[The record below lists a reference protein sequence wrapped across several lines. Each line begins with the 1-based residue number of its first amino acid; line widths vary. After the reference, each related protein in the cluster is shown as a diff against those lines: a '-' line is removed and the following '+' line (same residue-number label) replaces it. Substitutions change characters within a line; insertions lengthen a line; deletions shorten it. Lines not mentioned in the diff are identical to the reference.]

1 MVKND
6 MNMEK
11 TKSTLLRSIT
21 HRSGGRA
28 AWRSAGLLGFALV
41 AGLLLSGCKAA
52 APAEDAPTVTV
63 QVGAAEN
70 EPIQLKVIA
79 DAVLYPR
86 DQAAIVPKI
95 IAPVKKFYVDRG
107 SRIKAGQLLAELEN
121 QDLAGVQLKSQ
132 GGYQQAQVTYDMQA
146 QKVQQDIRLAKQT
159 LDAQQKLYDSR
170 QALYKEGAV
179 SAKDVEDANV
189 ALTQARNVYELAQ
202 KEADLKVAQA
212 QVNIAKGDM
221 ANAEAQVNYTKIT
234 SPIDGVV
241 TDRPFYGGETP
252 PAGAAL
258 ITIMDL
264 SEVVARAHISQVDAT
279 HLKAGDEANISVPGQ
294 GPALKAKVT
303 LVSPALDPN
312 STTVEVWVKAANPKG
327 RLRPGTSVQ
336 ISVLARSVPNSLVI
350 PAAAVLTAPDGS
362 SYVMVTGSDNKA
374 HQKTVKTGIRQ
385 GDQVQVLEGLAEG
398 DRVITSGAYGL
409 PDNTKIRIEA
419 APEPDKSESDK
430 SERPSAGKEPEKDA
444 K

>member
-1 MVKND
+1 
-6 MNMEK
+6 
-11 TKSTLLRSIT
+11 
-21 HRSGGRA
+21 
-28 AWRSAGLLGFALV
+28 LLGVALV
-41 AGLLLSGCKAA
+41 ADLLLSGCKPA

-95 IAPVKKFYVDRG
+95 VAPVKKFYVDRG
-107 SRIKAGQLLAELEN
+107 SRVKAGQLLAELEN

-241 TDRPFYGGETP
+241 TDRPFYTGETP

-312 STTVEVWVKAANPKG
+312 STTVEVWVQAANPGG
-327 RLRPGTSVQ
+327 RLKPGVSARVTMIGQTVPHAIVAPLAALLTDTDGVTSM
-336 ISVLARSVPNSLVI
+336 IVLD
-350 PAAAVLTAPDGS
+350 T
-362 SYVMVTGSDNKA
+362 DNKP
-374 HQKTVKTGIRQ
+374 HKQKVKIGIRDG
-385 GDQVQVLEGLAEG
+385 GDLQVTDGLKGGERVVTVGAFELDKMDDMTKAIIQVQAPKMPAE
-398 DRVITSGAYGL
+398 
-409 PDNTKIRIEA
+409 E
-419 APEPDKSESDK
+419 EE
-430 SERPSAGKEPEKDA
+430 
-444 K
+444 

>member
-11 TKSTLLRSIT
+11 TKSMLLRSIT

-28 AWRSAGLLGFALV
+28 AWRSAGLLGVALV
-41 AGLLLSGCKAA
+41 ADLLLSGCKPA

-95 IAPVKKFYVDRG
+95 VAPVKKFYVDRG
-107 SRIKAGQLLAELEN
+107 SRVKAAQLLAELEN

-241 TDRPFYGGETP
+241 TDRPFYTGETP
-252 PAGAAL
+252 PGGAAL

-312 STTVEVWVKAANPKG
+312 STTVEVWVQAANPGG
-327 RLRPGTSVQ
+327 RLKPGVSARVTMIGQTVPHAIVAPLAALLTDTDGVTSM
-336 ISVLARSVPNSLVI
+336 IVLD
-350 PAAAVLTAPDGS
+350 T
-362 SYVMVTGSDNKA
+362 DNKP
-374 HQKTVKTGIRQ
+374 HKQKVKIGIRDG
-385 GDQVQVLEGLAEG
+385 GDLQVTDGLKGGERVVTVGAFELDKMDDMTKAIIQVQAPKMPAE
-398 DRVITSGAYGL
+398 
-409 PDNTKIRIEA
+409 E
-419 APEPDKSESDK
+419 EE
-430 SERPSAGKEPEKDA
+430 
-444 K
+444 

>member
-28 AWRSAGLLGFALV
+28 AWRSAGLLGVALV
-41 AGLLLSGCKAA
+41 ADLLLSGCKPA

-107 SRIKAGQLLAELEN
+107 SRVKAGQLLAELEN

-132 GGYQQAQVTYDMQA
+132 GGYQQAQVTYDMQV

-241 TDRPFYGGETP
+241 TDRPFYTGETP

-312 STTVEVWVKAANPKG
+312 STTVEVWVQAANPGG
-327 RLRPGTSVQ
+327 RLKPGVSARVTMIGQTVPHAIVAPLAALLTDTDGVTSM
-336 ISVLARSVPNSLVI
+336 IVLD
-350 PAAAVLTAPDGS
+350 T
-362 SYVMVTGSDNKA
+362 DNKP
-374 HQKTVKTGIRQ
+374 HKQKVKIGIRDG
-385 GDQVQVLEGLAEG
+385 GDLQVTDGLKGGERVVTVGAFELDKMDDMTKAIIQVQAPKMPAE
-398 DRVITSGAYGL
+398 
-409 PDNTKIRIEA
+409 E
-419 APEPDKSESDK
+419 EE
-430 SERPSAGKEPEKDA
+430 
-444 K
+444 

>member
-28 AWRSAGLLGFALV
+28 AWRSAGLLGVALV
-41 AGLLLSGCKAA
+41 ADLLLSGCKPA

-107 SRIKAGQLLAELEN
+107 SRVKAGQLLAELEN

-241 TDRPFYGGETP
+241 TDRPFYTGETP

-312 STTVEVWVKAANPKG
+312 STTVEVWVQAANPGG
-327 RLRPGTSVQ
+327 RLKPGVSARVTMIGQTVPHAIVAPLAALLTDTDGVTSM
-336 ISVLARSVPNSLVI
+336 IVLD
-350 PAAAVLTAPDGS
+350 T
-362 SYVMVTGSDNKA
+362 DNKP
-374 HQKTVKTGIRQ
+374 HKQKVKIGIRDG
-385 GDQVQVLEGLAEG
+385 GDLQVTDGLKGGERVVTVGAFELDKMDDMTKAIIQVQAPKMPAE
-398 DRVITSGAYGL
+398 
-409 PDNTKIRIEA
+409 E
-419 APEPDKSESDK
+419 EE
-430 SERPSAGKEPEKDA
+430 
-444 K
+444 

>member
-6 MNMEK
+6 MNMDK
-11 TKSTLLRSIT
+11 TKSMLLRSIT
-21 HRSGGRA
+21 HRRGGRA
-28 AWRSAGLLGFALV
+28 AWRSAGLLGVALV

-95 IAPVKKFYVDRG
+95 VAPVKKFYVDRG
-107 SRIKAGQLLAELEN
+107 SRVKAGQLLAELEN

-241 TDRPFYGGETP
+241 TDRPFYTGETP

-312 STTVEVWVKAANPKG
+312 STTVEVWVQAANPGG
-327 RLRPGTSVQ
+327 RLKPGVSARVTMIGQTVPHAIVAPLAALLTDTDGVTSM
-336 ISVLARSVPNSLVI
+336 IVLD
-350 PAAAVLTAPDGS
+350 T
-362 SYVMVTGSDNKA
+362 DNKP
-374 HQKTVKTGIRQ
+374 HKQKVKIGIRDG
-385 GDQVQVLEGLAEG
+385 GDLQVTDGLKGGERVVTVGAFELDKMDDMTKAIIQVQAPKMPAE
-398 DRVITSGAYGL
+398 
-409 PDNTKIRIEA
+409 E
-419 APEPDKSESDK
+419 EE
-430 SERPSAGKEPEKDA
+430 
-444 K
+444 

>member
-11 TKSTLLRSIT
+11 TKSMLLRSIT
-21 HRSGGRA
+21 HHSGCRA
-28 AWRSAGLLGFALV
+28 AWRSTGLLCVALV

-95 IAPVKKFYVDRG
+95 VAPVKKFYVDRG
-107 SRIKAGQLLAELEN
+107 SRVKAGQLLAELEN

-241 TDRPFYGGETP
+241 TDRPFYSGETP

-312 STTVEVWVKAANPKG
+312 STTVEVWVQAANPGG
-327 RLRPGTSVQ
+327 RLKPGVSARVTMIGQTVPHAIVAPLAALLTDTDGVTSM
-336 ISVLARSVPNSLVI
+336 IVLD
-350 PAAAVLTAPDGS
+350 T
-362 SYVMVTGSDNKA
+362 DNKP
-374 HQKTVKTGIRQ
+374 HKQKVKIGIRDG
-385 GDQVQVLEGLAEG
+385 GDLQVTDGLKGGERVVTVGAFELDKMDDMTKAIIQVQAPKMPAE
-398 DRVITSGAYGL
+398 
-409 PDNTKIRIEA
+409 E
-419 APEPDKSESDK
+419 EE
-430 SERPSAGKEPEKDA
+430 
-444 K
+444 

>member
-11 TKSTLLRSIT
+11 TKSMLLRSIT

-28 AWRSAGLLGFALV
+28 AWRSAGLLGVALV
-41 AGLLLSGCKAA
+41 ADLLLSGCKPA

-95 IAPVKKFYVDRG
+95 VAPVKKFYVDRG
-107 SRIKAGQLLAELEN
+107 SRVKAGQLLAELEN

-132 GGYQQAQVTYDMQA
+132 GGYQQAQVTYDMQV

-241 TDRPFYGGETP
+241 TDRPFYTGETP

-312 STTVEVWVKAANPKG
+312 STTVEVWVQAANPGG
-327 RLRPGTSVQ
+327 RLKPGVSARVTMIGQTVPHAIVAPLAALLTDTDGVTSM
-336 ISVLARSVPNSLVI
+336 IVLD
-350 PAAAVLTAPDGS
+350 T
-362 SYVMVTGSDNKA
+362 DNKP
-374 HQKTVKTGIRQ
+374 HKQKVKIGIRDG
-385 GDQVQVLEGLAEG
+385 GDLQVTDGLKGGERVVTVGAFELDKMDDMTKAIIQVQAPKMPAE
-398 DRVITSGAYGL
+398 
-409 PDNTKIRIEA
+409 E
-419 APEPDKSESDK
+419 EE
-430 SERPSAGKEPEKDA
+430 
-444 K
+444 

>member
-1 MVKND
+1 
-6 MNMEK
+6 
-11 TKSTLLRSIT
+11 
-21 HRSGGRA
+21 
-28 AWRSAGLLGFALV
+28 
-41 AGLLLSGCKAA
+41 
-52 APAEDAPTVTV
+52 
-63 QVGAAEN
+63 
-70 EPIQLKVIA
+70 
-79 DAVLYPR
+79 
-86 DQAAIVPKI
+86 
-95 IAPVKKFYVDRG
+95 
-107 SRIKAGQLLAELEN
+107 LLAELEN

-132 GGYQQAQVTYDMQA
+132 GGYQQAQVTYDMQV

-241 TDRPFYGGETP
+241 TDRPFYTGETP

-312 STTVEVWVKAANPKG
+312 STTVEVWVQAANPGG
-327 RLRPGTSVQ
+327 RLKPGVSARVTMIGQTVPHAIVAPLAALLTDTDGVTSM
-336 ISVLARSVPNSLVI
+336 IVLD
-350 PAAAVLTAPDGS
+350 T
-362 SYVMVTGSDNKA
+362 DNKP
-374 HQKTVKTGIRQ
+374 HKQKVKIGIRDG
-385 GDQVQVLEGLAEG
+385 GDLQITDGLKGGERVVTVGAFELDKMDDMTKAIIQVQAPKMPAE
-398 DRVITSGAYGL
+398 
-409 PDNTKIRIEA
+409 E
-419 APEPDKSESDK
+419 EE
-430 SERPSAGKEPEKDA
+430 
-444 K
+444 

>member
-11 TKSTLLRSIT
+11 TKSMLLRSIT

-28 AWRSAGLLGFALV
+28 AWRSAGLLGVALV
-41 AGLLLSGCKAA
+41 ADLLLSGCKPA

-95 IAPVKKFYVDRG
+95 VAPVKKFYVDRG
-107 SRIKAGQLLAELEN
+107 SRVKAAQLLAELEN

-132 GGYQQAQVTYDMQA
+132 GGYQQAQATYDMQA

-241 TDRPFYGGETP
+241 TDRPFYTGETP

-312 STTVEVWVKAANPKG
+312 STTVEVWVQAANPGG
-327 RLRPGTSVQ
+327 RLKPGVSARVTMIGQTVPHAIVAPLAALLTDTDGVTSM
-336 ISVLARSVPNSLVI
+336 IVLD
-350 PAAAVLTAPDGS
+350 T
-362 SYVMVTGSDNKA
+362 DNKP
-374 HQKTVKTGIRQ
+374 HKQKVKIGIRDG
-385 GDQVQVLEGLAEG
+385 GDLQVTDGLKGGERVVTVGAFELDKMDDMTKAIIQVQAPKMPAE
-398 DRVITSGAYGL
+398 
-409 PDNTKIRIEA
+409 E
-419 APEPDKSESDK
+419 EE
-430 SERPSAGKEPEKDA
+430 
-444 K
+444 

>member
-1 MVKND
+1 
-6 MNMEK
+6 
-11 TKSTLLRSIT
+11 
-21 HRSGGRA
+21 
-28 AWRSAGLLGFALV
+28 LLGVALV
-41 AGLLLSGCKAA
+41 ADLLLSGCKPA

-95 IAPVKKFYVDRG
+95 VAPVKKFYVDRG
-107 SRIKAGQLLAELEN
+107 SRVKAGQLLAELEN

-132 GGYQQAQVTYDMQA
+132 GGYQQAQVTYDMQV

-241 TDRPFYGGETP
+241 TDRPFYTGETP

-312 STTVEVWVKAANPKG
+312 STTVEVWVQAANPGG
-327 RLRPGTSVQ
+327 RLKPGVSARVTMIGQTVPHAIVAPLAALLTDTDGVTSMV
-336 ISVLARSVPNSLVI
+336 VLDA
-350 PAAAVLTAPDGS
+350 
-362 SYVMVTGSDNKA
+362 DNKP
-374 HQKTVKTGIRQ
+374 HKQKVKIGIRDG
-385 GDQVQVLEGLAEG
+385 GDLQVTDGLKGGERVVTVGAFELDKMDDMTKAIIQVQAPKMPAE
-398 DRVITSGAYGL
+398 
-409 PDNTKIRIEA
+409 E
-419 APEPDKSESDK
+419 EE
-430 SERPSAGKEPEKDA
+430 
-444 K
+444 

>member
-11 TKSTLLRSIT
+11 TKSMLLRSIT
-21 HRSGGRA
+21 HRSGSRA
-28 AWRSAGLLGFALV
+28 TWRSAGLLGFALV

-95 IAPVKKFYVDRG
+95 IAPVKKFYVERG
-107 SRIKAGQLLAELEN
+107 SRVKAGQLLAELEN

-241 TDRPFYGGETP
+241 TDRPFYTGETP

-279 HLKAGDEANISVPGQ
+279 HLKAGDEANITVPGQ

-312 STTVEVWVKAANPKG
+312 STTVEVWVQAANPGG
-327 RLRPGTSVQ
+327 RLKPGVSARVTMIGQTVPHAIVAPLAALLTDTDGVTSM
-336 ISVLARSVPNSLVI
+336 IVLD
-350 PAAAVLTAPDGS
+350 T
-362 SYVMVTGSDNKA
+362 DNKP
-374 HQKTVKTGIRQ
+374 HKQKVKIGIRDG
-385 GDQVQVLEGLAEG
+385 GDLQVTDGLKGGERVVTVGAFELDKMDDMTKAIIQVQAPKMPAE
-398 DRVITSGAYGL
+398 
-409 PDNTKIRIEA
+409 E
-419 APEPDKSESDK
+419 EE
-430 SERPSAGKEPEKDA
+430 
-444 K
+444 

>member
-11 TKSTLLRSIT
+11 TKSMLLRSIT

-28 AWRSAGLLGFALV
+28 AWRSAGLLGVALV

-95 IAPVKKFYVDRG
+95 VAPVKKFYVDRG
-107 SRIKAGQLLAELEN
+107 SRVKAAQLLAELEN

-241 TDRPFYGGETP
+241 TDRPFYTGETP

-279 HLKAGDEANISVPGQ
+279 HLKAGDEANITVPGQ

-312 STTVEVWVKAANPKG
+312 STTVEVWVQAANPGG
-327 RLRPGTSVQ
+327 RLKPGVSARVTMIGQTVPHAIVAPLAALLTDTDGVTSM
-336 ISVLARSVPNSLVI
+336 IVLD
-350 PAAAVLTAPDGS
+350 T
-362 SYVMVTGSDNKA
+362 DNKP
-374 HQKTVKTGIRQ
+374 HKQKVKIGIRDG
-385 GDQVQVLEGLAEG
+385 GDLQVTDGLKGGERVVTVGAFELDKMDDMTKAIIQVQAPKMPAE
-398 DRVITSGAYGL
+398 
-409 PDNTKIRIEA
+409 E
-419 APEPDKSESDK
+419 EE
-430 SERPSAGKEPEKDA
+430 
-444 K
+444 

>member
-95 IAPVKKFYVDRG
+95 VAPVKKFYVDRG
-107 SRIKAGQLLAELEN
+107 SRVKAGQLLAELEN

-241 TDRPFYGGETP
+241 TDRPFYTGETP

-312 STTVEVWVKAANPKG
+312 STTVEVWVQAANPGG
-327 RLRPGTSVQ
+327 RLKPGVSARVTMIGQTVPHAIVAPLAALLTDTDGVTSM
-336 ISVLARSVPNSLVI
+336 IVLD
-350 PAAAVLTAPDGS
+350 T
-362 SYVMVTGSDNKA
+362 DNKP
-374 HQKTVKTGIRQ
+374 HKQKVKIGIRDG
-385 GDQVQVLEGLAEG
+385 GDLQVTDGLKGGERVVTVGAFELDKMDDMTKAIIQVQAPKMPAE
-398 DRVITSGAYGL
+398 
-409 PDNTKIRIEA
+409 E
-419 APEPDKSESDK
+419 EE
-430 SERPSAGKEPEKDA
+430 
-444 K
+444 

>member
-11 TKSTLLRSIT
+11 TKSMLLRSIT

-28 AWRSAGLLGFALV
+28 TWRSAGLLGFALV
-41 AGLLLSGCKAA
+41 AGLLLSSCKAA

-95 IAPVKKFYVDRG
+95 VAPVKKFYVDRG
-107 SRIKAGQLLAELEN
+107 SRVKAAQLLAELEN

-241 TDRPFYGGETP
+241 TDRPFYTGETP

-279 HLKAGDEANISVPGQ
+279 HLKAGDEANITVPGQ

-312 STTVEVWVKAANPKG
+312 STTVEVWVQAANPGG
-327 RLRPGTSVQ
+327 RLKPGVSARVTMIGQTVPHAIVAPLAALLTDTDGVTSM
-336 ISVLARSVPNSLVI
+336 IVLD
-350 PAAAVLTAPDGS
+350 T
-362 SYVMVTGSDNKA
+362 DNKP
-374 HQKTVKTGIRQ
+374 HKQKVKIGIRDG
-385 GDQVQVLEGLAEG
+385 GDLQVTDGLKGGERVVTVGAFELDKMDDMTKAIIQVQAPKMPAE
-398 DRVITSGAYGL
+398 
-409 PDNTKIRIEA
+409 E
-419 APEPDKSESDK
+419 EE
-430 SERPSAGKEPEKDA
+430 
-444 K
+444 

>member
-11 TKSTLLRSIT
+11 TKSMLLRSIT

-28 AWRSAGLLGFALV
+28 TWRSAGLLGFALV

-95 IAPVKKFYVDRG
+95 VAPVKKFYVDRG
-107 SRIKAGQLLAELEN
+107 SRVKAGQLLAELEN

-189 ALTQARNVYELAQ
+189 ALTQARNAYELAQ
-202 KEADLKVAQA
+202 KQFDLKVAEG
-212 QVNIAKGDM
+212 QVNAAKGDM
-221 ANAEAQVNYTKIT
+221 ASAAAQVSYTKIV

-241 TDRPFYGGETP
+241 TDRPNYAGETP
-252 PAGAAL
+252 AAGVPL
-258 ITIMDL
+258 ITVMDL
-264 SEVVARAHISQVDAT
+264 SQVVARVHISQLDASR
-279 HLKAGDEANISVPGQ
+279 LKAGDEASISVPGQ
-294 GPALKAKVT
+294 GPALKARVT

-312 STTVEVWVKAANPKG
+312 STTVEVWAQAANPGERVK
-327 RLRPGTSVQ
+327 PGVSAHVTMIGETVPHAIVAPVAALLTDTDGVTSMIVLDTDNKPHKKKVKVGIRDGGDVQ
-336 ISVLARSVPNSLVI
+336 I
-350 PAAAVLTAPDGS
+350 TDGLQGGER
-362 SYVMVTGSDNKA
+362 VVTVGAFELDKMDDMSKA
-374 HQKTVKTGIRQ
+374 II
-385 GDQVQVLEGLAEG
+385 QVQAPKMPAE
-398 DRVITSGAYGL
+398 
-409 PDNTKIRIEA
+409 E
-419 APEPDKSESDK
+419 EE
-430 SERPSAGKEPEKDA
+430 
-444 K
+444 

>member
-6 MNMEK
+6 MNMDK
-11 TKSTLLRSIT
+11 TKSMLLRSIT

-28 AWRSAGLLGFALV
+28 AWRSAGLLGVALV
-41 AGLLLSGCKAA
+41 ADLLLSGCKPA

-95 IAPVKKFYVDRG
+95 VAPVKKFYVDRG
-107 SRIKAGQLLAELEN
+107 SRVKAGQLLAELEN

-241 TDRPFYGGETP
+241 TDRPFYTGETP

-312 STTVEVWVKAANPKG
+312 STTVEVWVQAANPGG
-327 RLRPGTSVQ
+327 RLKPGVSARVTMIGQTVPHAIVAPLAALLTDTDGVTSM
-336 ISVLARSVPNSLVI
+336 IVLD
-350 PAAAVLTAPDGS
+350 T
-362 SYVMVTGSDNKA
+362 DNKP
-374 HQKTVKTGIRQ
+374 HKQKVKIGIRDG
-385 GDQVQVLEGLAEG
+385 GDLQVTDGLKGGERVVTVGAFELDKMDDMTKAIIQVQAPKMPAE
-398 DRVITSGAYGL
+398 
-409 PDNTKIRIEA
+409 E
-419 APEPDKSESDK
+419 EE
-430 SERPSAGKEPEKDA
+430 
-444 K
+444 